1 MFSLLLSPIYR
12 GLAIAGAALVFLA
25 SVYAKGRKDA
35 ADKANLK
42 AYRETQDAIT
52 RANEA
57 RHRSAA
63 DSDRGGLFNDDGF
76 KRK

>member
-1 MFSLLLSPIYR
+1 MFSLILSPIYR

-35 ADKANLK
+35 SDRASLK
-42 AYRETQDAIT
+42 SYRETQDAIT
-52 RANEA
+52 KAHEA
-57 RHRSAA
+57 RNRSASE
-63 DSDRGGLFNDDGF
+63 SDRGGLYNDDGF

>member
-12 GLAIAGAALVFLA
+12 GLAIAGAALFFLA

-35 ADKANLK
+35 SDKANLK
-42 AYRETQDAIT
+42 SLRETQDAISK
-52 RANEA
+52 ANEA
-57 RHRSAA
+57 RNRSAA
-63 DSDRGGLFNDDGF
+63 ESDRGGLYNDDGF